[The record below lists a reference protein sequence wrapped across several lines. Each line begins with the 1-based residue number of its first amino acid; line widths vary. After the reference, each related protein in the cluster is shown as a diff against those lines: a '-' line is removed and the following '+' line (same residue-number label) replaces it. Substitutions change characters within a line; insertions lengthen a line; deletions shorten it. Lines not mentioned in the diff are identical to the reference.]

1 MSDPLLPVGDG
12 DTEVPDDDR
21 ASLIP
26 SYIATLGELHAAEF
40 ENIATATFG
49 RRPSAETLLD
59 DMYLRQLHRDMFD
72 RVWTWA
78 GRYRILETNIGI
90 DPGLITPSIR
100 DLTADTAALVGSHSI
115 EMDVI
120 ALRFHHRL
128 VQIHP
133 FVNGNGRHGRVA
145 ADLLVSAL
153 GRPTFT
159 WGRNLNISTQELRTR
174 YVASLRQMDVD
185 RENVTSLVS
194 FARS

>member
-1 MSDPLLPVGDG
+1 
-12 DTEVPDDDR
+12 
-21 ASLIP
+21 
-26 SYIATLGELHAAEF
+26 
-40 ENIATATFG
+40 
-49 RRPSAETLLD
+49 
-59 DMYLRQLHRDMFD
+59 
-72 RVWTWA
+72 
-78 GRYRILETNIGI
+78 
-90 DPGLITPSIR
+90 
-100 DLTADTAALVGSHSI
+100 
-115 EMDVI
+115 MDVI